1 MKKSFFKI
9 SMIIIVVFITFFTN
23 KKDTFAET
31 CYWVSPF
38 THINDKNLPSHI
50 QATIGYETKDI
61 SYSGVLGIDIT
72 STKPVTS
79 YILKYDDK
87 YKIGYTVGRL
97 SPAPSGASTN
107 PKGGYNIYLTGS
119 YGSIK
124 SDKKPGS
131 DCSKYKYVKASTTS
145 FTNFKVSISGVS
157 ESEYVSY
164 LKNGGQTRNL
174 FENKLYGFYTLY
186 AYTTKNNF
194 TKINDRDYDGDHK
207 DSFYDM
213 IEKTGGDI
221 YFVNTGQSE
230 TYPTTNLNNFK
241 KMIKDADS
249 GATISEDE
257 ALKGLGTVIDTGSK
271 DTITY
276 TKAYF
281 DATKSAW
288 QSYMNSDLSTKKGD
302 ETRRSYFSQWYT
314 KSVARY
320 EFETDLEEFLKYWKY
335 IYQKDCTTT
344 TCDLDG
350 DGDNDDRDRQ
360 YYNNI
365 VTIIESQLGYTKASS
380 CIDKIEKDPC
390 LSTCVT
396 DTKKCNTQLGTSC
409 TNSTTYKN
417 CKTCLESCTDKNTTT
432 CNDKC
437 TSKKYSSTKTS
448 LDKSKQDS
456 SNAAAKA
463 SKTLYTLSR
472 ADAPSLNVEFEPYK
486 VKCSDVKIFHK
497 YYVMLEIIAPIAVI
511 LFGTL
516 DYAKAVISSDVEK
529 MEKSKKKFP
538 KRILALVIFVLV
550 PVIVSLLVN
559 SFSGTNA
566 DLMRCII
573 NGK

>member
-1 MKKSFFKI
+1 MKKSFLKV
-9 SMIIIVVFITFFTN
+9 SVIIIVIFIVFFIN

-38 THINDKNLPSHI
+38 THINDKNLPSQI
-50 QATIGYETKDI
+50 QATIGYETTDE
-61 SYSGVLGIDIT
+61 SYSGILGVDIT

-79 YILKYDDK
+79 YILKYDGN
-87 YKIGYTVGRL
+87 YKIGYTVERL
-97 SPAPSGASTN
+97 IPAPKNSSPN
-107 PKGGYNIYLTGS
+107 KKGGYNIYLTGT
-119 YGSIK
+119 Y
-124 SDKKPGS
+124 DKLKYDKEPGL
-131 DCSKYKYVKASTTS
+131 DCTKYKYVKASTIS
-145 FTNFKVSISGVS
+145 SKKFKVTLSGVS

-164 LKNGGQTRNL
+164 LKNGGQTKNL

-186 AYTTKNNF
+186 AFTTNNDF
-194 TKINDRDYDGDHK
+194 TKIKDRDYSGDHK
-207 DSFYDM
+207 YSFYEM
-213 IEKTGGDI
+213 IDKTGGDI
-221 YFVNTGQSE
+221 YFVNTSQSE
-230 TYPTTNLNNFK
+230 TYPTTNLDNFI

-249 GATISEDE
+249 GASISEAD
-257 ALKGLGTVIDTGSK
+257 ALNGLGTIIDTGKK

-281 DATKSAW
+281 DATKASWEA
-288 QSYMNSDLSTKKGD
+288 YMNSDLSSKKAD
-302 ETRRSYFSQWYT
+302 ETRRSYFSKWYT

-335 IYQKDCTTT
+335 IYRNDCTTT
-344 TCDLDG
+344 TCDLDR
-350 DGDNDDRDRQ
+350 DGDNDDIDRQ

-365 VTIIESQLGYTKASS
+365 VTIIESQLGYTKSSS

-409 TNSTTYKN
+409 TNSTAYKN
-417 CKTCLESCTDKNTTT
+417 CKTCLENCAEKTATA
-432 CNDKC
+432 CYDKC
-437 TSKKYSSTKTS
+437 SSKKYSSTKS
-448 LDKSKQDS
+448 ALDKSKQDS

-463 SKTLYTLSR
+463 SKTLYALSK
-472 ADAPSLNVEFEPYK
+472 ADAPLLNIGFEPYK
-486 VKCSDVKIFHK
+486 AKCSDVKFFHK